1 MIQCSL
7 VLAAS
12 SGRVAAVGGG
22 GQGGGSGLHAQE
34 RGRLEGDKKGKYV
47 TFQHLL
53 PLTVLLYY

>member
-7 VLAAS
+7 VLVAS
-12 SGRVAAVGGG
+12 SCRVAAVGGG

-34 RGRLEGDKKGKYV
+34 RGRLEESKSKYI
-47 TFQHLL
+47 TFKHLL